1 MNSKLIWKWE
11 SLKYQIPYK
20 TYILINVV
28 SICSNV
34 QSNLLMFV
42 KERTKEHVSQNF
54 LLLQIVLVLASIPWP
69 VVSEYRTVSPVSI
82 SQIKWNF
89 LSVKLQNHKYNRFW
103 RNWLQTMIK
112 GTHGSVLVPV
122 LESLVS
128 VQALNIKNKMHP
140 QVVKIMILD

>member
-11 SLKYQIPYK
+11 YPKYQIPYK

-42 KERTKEHVSQNF
+42 KERTKEHVSHNF

-69 VVSEYRTVSPVSI
+69 VASEYQTVSPVSI

-89 LSVKLQNHKYNRFW
+89 LSVKLHNLKFNQFW

-112 GTHGSVLVPV
+112 DTHGSLLVPV

-128 VQALNIKNKMHP
+128 VQALNIRNKMHL